1 MSYYT
6 MLSKYGNCMR
16 PLKEAGKTSRYFV
29 GVFDKKNIYI
39 FHSHLLVWD
48 DYSQLG
54 VTRLFGYLPSHIQS
68 ALVE

>member
-6 MLSKYGNCMR
+6 MLSKYGNCTR
-16 PLKEAGKTSRYFV
+16 PLKEAGKTSRYIV
-29 GVFDKKNIYI
+29 GVFDKKKI

-54 VTRLFGYLPSHIQS
+54 VTRLVGHLPSHIQS